1 MKNDEVLE
9 DFSVTKSQITQRDI
23 KEEVERFTDVCT
35 MDELFQDT
43 CNGFVEFRVFIE
55 WVFEK
60 NLVREVKKF
69 KKLAELAENDLI
81 WILLALAE

>member
-1 MKNDEVLE
+1 M
-9 DFSVTKSQITQRDI
+9 
-23 KEEVERFTDVCT
+23 CT

-43 CNGFVEFRVFIE
+43 CNGCVEFRVFIE

-60 NLVREVKKF
+60 NLVREVQKF

-81 WILLALAE
+81 

>member
-81 WILLALAE
+81 

>member
-9 DFSVTKSQITQRDI
+9 DFSITKSQITQRDI

-43 CNGFVEFRVFIE
+43 CNGCVEFRVFIE

-60 NLVREVKKF
+60 NLVREVQKF

-81 WILLALAE
+81 